1 MLLYFNGFWL
11 FFFFLSHRISG
22 TIQTRKKK
30 RKMIIVN
37 LGGKRNHT
45 HREKPPD
52 ASTEMHSP
60 FRSELTQL
68 SPKRSKQGGLGKSA
82 ETSTPEGT
90 VGRKLGG
97 LEGRSAACWKCLTAC
112 TPEAGLP
119 SSAMSWQKMSLED
132 RCPQVFWM
140 SGMDFLSGFLA
151 LSLTFPSSLTL
162 LLSLSS
168 PFGAHHVRLSLPAE

>member
-1 MLLYFNGFWL
+1 MGFGYFS
-11 FFFFLSHRISG
+11 FLSHHISG
-22 TIQTRKKK
+22 TIQTGKKK
-30 RKMIIVN
+30 RKMVIVN
-37 LGGKRNHT
+37 LGGKKKPHT
-45 HREKPPD
+45 QGTTTRRQHKD
-52 ASTEMHSP
+52 G
-60 FRSELTQL
+60 LTFSYGADTAL
-68 SPKRSKQGGLGKSA
+68 PKKIQ
-82 ETSTPEGT
+82 
-90 VGRKLGG
+90 VGRTGEKGRNRGARGHSGEETGG
-97 LEGRSAACWKCLTAC
+97 IGGSICSHWKCLTAC

-140 SGMDFLSGFLA
+140 SGMDFLSEFLA